1 MPGDHLV
8 TMRLPD
14 DLLASLTEAARA
26 DGCSPADILRGALAA
41 TLAARA
47 KAVVPRDVGVR
58 QAVRDA
64 TGWTD
69 LQSRLRG
76 LGFML
81 RADGGSVMLHGWPR
95 DRPLIRA
102 EAAGIDPAALTLR
115 FGAPFPGFAGTEI
128 ADDPAR
134 PLMGGVPARLM
145 RVA

>member
-1 MPGDHLV
+1 MPRDQLV

-26 DGCSPADILRGALAA
+26 GGCSPADILRGALVA
-41 TLAARA
+41 TLAARS
-47 KAVVPRDVGVR
+47 KAVTPRDVGVR

-69 LQSRLRG
+69 LQTRLRG

-81 RADGGSVMLHGWPR
+81 RADGGSVMLHDWPR

-102 EAAGIDPAALTLR
+102 EAAGIDPVALTLR
-115 FGAPFPGFAGTEI
+115 FGVPFPGFAGTDI

-134 PLMGGVPARLM
+134 PRMGRRPARLM

>member
-14 DLLASLTEAARA
+14 DLLVSLTEAARA

-47 KAVVPRDVGVR
+47 KSATPRDVGVR

-69 LQSRLRG
+69 LQSRLRR

-81 RADGGSVMLHGWPR
+81 RADGGSVVLHGWPQ

-102 EAAGIDPAALTLR
+102 EAAGIDPVALTLR
-115 FGAPFPGFAGTEI
+115 FGAPFPGFAGTKI
-128 ADDPAR
+128 AEDPPR
-134 PLMGGVPARLM
+134 PRTADRPATLM

>member
-1 MPGDHLV
+1 MPRDQLV

-14 DLLASLTEAARA
+14 DLLRLLTEAARA
-26 DGCSPADILRGALAA
+26 DGCSPADILRGALVR
-41 TLAARA
+41 TLAARE
-47 KAVVPRDVGVR
+47 KARLPRDFGVR
-58 QAVRDA
+58 DAVRNA

-115 FGAPFPGFAGTEI
+115 FGTPFPGFAGVEI
-128 ADDPAR
+128 ADDPPR
-134 PLMGGVPARLM
+134 PRMGQRSARLM

>member
-1 MPGDHLV
+1 
-8 TMRLPD
+8 MRLPD

-26 DGCSPADILRGALAA
+26 EGCSPADILRGALVRA
-41 TLAARA
+41 LAARA
-47 KAVVPRDVGVR
+47 IPRIPRDIGVR
-58 QAVRDA
+58 DAVRSA

-81 RADGGSVMLHGWPR
+81 RAGGGSVMLHGWPR

-102 EAAGIDPAALTLR
+102 EAAGIDPAALALR
-115 FGAPFPGFAGTEI
+115 FGAPFPGFAGTAI
-128 ADDPAR
+128 AVDPPR
-134 PLMGGVPARLM
+134 PRMGQRPARLM